1 MRSLMHIEFRD
12 IFFQPARNDPAKGPY
27 SPSSLRRSPRRI
39 CKELPSK
46 SLPRASLTAVVSTEK
61 IRPGTFPAKN
71 RPHCYENGFIT
82 QAQPGQSTS
91 INGAL
96 AFCVKKKYLAFLLLE
111 KGFRSSA
118 ARLRLFQGFVRRP
131 NIFLADCSRGMLD
144 ALWLGGVNLIEK
156 QTPRQT
162 VLYGQKRT
170 VPKVSTFSM
179 AVIPWTAFPDIAHI
193 SYTRFPSAGNRSSSI

>member
-1 MRSLMHIEFRD
+1 MACTKHFSLTSQKHLASILQLVVCRSIRSLTRIGFQNV
-12 IFFQPARNDPAKGPY
+12 FFQPALNDPAKGPY
-27 SPSSLRRSPRRI
+27 SPGSLRRSPRRI

-46 SLPRASLTAVVSTEK
+46 SLPRASLTAVVSAEK
-61 IRPGTFPAKN
+61 IRPGTLPVRN
-71 RPHCYENGFIT
+71 RPHCLRSSLIA
-82 QAQPGQSTS
+82 QAQPGQRTS

-144 ALWLGGVNLIEK
+144 ALCPGANFPAHMFTREII
-156 QTPRQT
+156 RQ
-162 VLYGQKRT
+162 QK
-170 VPKVSTFSM
+170 STYLSKCF
-179 AVIPWTAFPDIAHI
+179 I
-193 SYTRFPSAGNRSSSI
+193 

>member
-1 MRSLMHIEFRD
+1 MGTRHFCSQIIVCRGIGSLMRIGFQNV
-12 IFFQPARNDPAKGPY
+12 FFQSALNDPAKGPC
-27 SPSSLRRSPRRI
+27 SPGGSRRLPRRV
-39 CKELPSK
+39 CKELPSQ

-82 QAQPGQSTS
+82 QAQPGQRAS

-118 ARLRLFQGFVRRP
+118 ARLRLFQGFVGRP

-144 ALWLGGVNLIEK
+144 
-156 QTPRQT
+156 
-162 VLYGQKRT
+162 VLCPGADHNE
-170 VPKVSTFSM
+170 P
-179 AVIPWTAFPDIAHI
+179 
-193 SYTRFPSAGNRSSSI
+193 